1 MLRIT
6 GFVLLGLS
14 GLSFLIIL
22 VVPWFGYTKGEIAG
36 IITGL
41 IITGEVLFYLS
52 IFILGRSFYNKIRNF
67 FKFRKRKTGESGP
80 ADLTAGDALQKS
92 SRERFL

>member
-67 FKFRKRKTGESGP
+67 FKFRKRKTGEPGP
-80 ADLTAGDALQKS
+80 ADLTTGDTLKKS